1 MCNKIKAEDQIRSIE
16 YTWQKPYII
25 VSLTLRV
32 KSLHNKYIRHET
44 ALYHRRGRRQDN
56 RMVYAIERLLRY
68 YVLPNARRIRR
79 RAEIKTSGI
88 FERNMNDEC
97 QRQLHTVEEA
107 RV

>member
-1 MCNKIKAEDQIRSIE
+1 MKRRCIIEEAEGRIIE
-16 YTWQKPYII
+16 VTSAT
-25 VSLTLRV
+25 V
-32 KSLHNKYIRHET
+32 
-44 ALYHRRGRRQDN
+44 
-56 RMVYAIERLLRY
+56 VYAIERLLRY

>member
-1 MCNKIKAEDQIRSIE
+1 MKRRCIIEEAEGRIIE
-16 YTWQKPYII
+16 VTSAT
-25 VSLTLRV
+25 V
-32 KSLHNKYIRHET
+32 
-44 ALYHRRGRRQDN
+44 
-56 RMVYAIERLLRY
+56 VYAIERLLRY

-79 RAEIKTSGI
+79 RAEVKTSGI

>member
-32 KSLHNKYIRHET
+32 KSRHNKYFRHET

-56 RMVYAIERLLRY
+56 RSHICYSGLRH
-68 YVLPNARRIRR
+68 RKI
-79 RAEIKTSGI
+79 IKILRVTQRKTYQKAG
-88 FERNMNDEC
+88 RNKD
-97 QRQLHTVEEA
+97 QRNI
-107 RV
+107 

>member
-1 MCNKIKAEDQIRSIE
+1 MKRRCIIEEAEGRIIE
-16 YTWQKPYII
+16 VTSAT
-25 VSLTLRV
+25 V
-32 KSLHNKYIRHET
+32 
-44 ALYHRRGRRQDN
+44 
-56 RMVYAIERLLRY
+56 VYAIERLLRY

-107 RV
+107 